1 MESPEILTR
10 VFRSSPAYELV
21 LFDRLPEE
29 QRRQLADLTKDPE
42 LYGVLRPRPISDQ
55 ASGRISGLSLKS
67 ADRDTALLFFTL
79 QEPGPL
85 PAYVLAQLGNA
96 AARTVARFVADGV
109 LEVDRGDGS
118 FLSGAAALPLFA
130 APTAFSGRPEKE
142 GRIATL
148 SLNALRCVQ
157 AMPAEDVRALSL
169 RLYSYNRQPLTPRWK
184 SLLPDAEAVE
194 RHLGIAAGGPHRKAL
209 DRGWRRLHRMEGWIS
224 WASRAVGSD
233 AESLPD
239 QPTWKLYVSPRP
251 EALEEGFG
259 AILDALTAARARQF
273 KVGENAVGLLRAD
286 KIVAYFPSF
295 ERLAAAADAV
305 VTRLA
310 GAPAQGVPFTS
321 EIGGDGLL
329 SWGMDPPRSERVWS
343 PGESWRAWLAHRLAR
358 ALLAGR
364 AGGEDVE
371 PWRFA
376 LDRLRLEGIDTDTW
390 TPGALLWKE

>member
-1 MESPEILTR
+1 MEHPEILTR
-10 VFRSSPAYELV
+10 AFRASPSYELV
-21 LFDRLPEE
+21 LFDRLPDE
-29 QRRQLADLTKDPE
+29 QRRQLADLARDPE
-42 LYGVLRPRPISDQ
+42 LYGVLRPRPS
-55 ASGRISGLSLKS
+55 AEKGSGSGLSLKS

-85 PAYVLAQLGNA
+85 PAYVLTQLGEA
-96 AARTVARFVADGV
+96 TARTIARFVADGV
-109 LEVDRGDGS
+109 LEVDRGDGT

-130 APTAFSGRPEKE
+130 SPTVRPEKE
-142 GRIATL
+142 GRIAAL
-148 SLNALRCVQ
+148 SRSALRCVQ
-157 AMPAEDVRALSL
+157 ALPTDDVRALSL

-209 DRGWRRLHRMEGWIS
+209 DRGWRRLQRTEGWIAWS
-224 WASRAVGSD
+224 SRAVGGD
-233 AESLPD
+233 AEGLPD

-273 KVGENAVGLLRAD
+273 KVGENAAGLLRAD
-286 KIVAYFPSF
+286 KIVAYFPTF
-295 ERLAAAADAV
+295 ERLAEAAEAV

-329 SWGMDPPRSERVWS
+329 SWGMDPPRSERAWS
-343 PGESWRAWLAHRLAR
+343 AGESWRAWLAHRLAR

-364 AGGEDVE
+364 DAGEGIE

>member
-10 VFRSSPAYELV
+10 AFRSSPAYELV

-29 QRRQLADLTKDPE
+29 QRRQLADLAKDPE
-42 LYGVLRPRPISDQ
+42 LYGVLRPRE
-55 ASGRISGLSLKS
+55 GLGLSLKS

-85 PAYVLAQLGNA
+85 PAYVLAQLGEA

-130 APTAFSGRPEKE
+130 APTSFSGRQEKE

-157 AMPAEDVRALSL
+157 ALPSEDVRALSL

-209 DRGWRRLHRMEGWIS
+209 DRGWRRLQRMEGWIAWS
-224 WASRAVGSD
+224 SRAVGGD
-233 AESLPD
+233 AEGLPD

-273 KVGENAVGLLRAD
+273 KVGENAAGLLRAD

-295 ERLAAAADAV
+295 ERLAEAADAV

-329 SWGMDPPRSERVWS
+329 SWGVDPPRSERAWS
-343 PGESWRAWLAHRLAR
+343 AGESWRAWLAHRLAR
-358 ALLAGR
+358 ALLAAR
-364 AGGEDVE
+364 TGGGGGNEKIE

>member
-10 VFRSSPAYELV
+10 AFRSSPAYELV

-29 QRRQLADLTKDPE
+29 QRRQLADLAKDPE
-42 LYGVLRPRPISDQ
+42 LYGVLRPRE
-55 ASGRISGLSLKS
+55 GSGLSLKS

-85 PAYVLAQLGNA
+85 PAYVLAQLGEA
-96 AARTVARFVADGV
+96 AARTMARFVADGV

-130 APTAFSGRPEKE
+130 APSVRPEKE

-157 AMPAEDVRALSL
+157 ALPSEDVRALSL

-209 DRGWRRLHRMEGWIS
+209 DRGWRRLQRMEGWIAWS
-224 WASRAVGSD
+224 SRAVGGD
-233 AESLPD
+233 AEGLPD

-273 KVGENAVGLLRAD
+273 KVGENAAGLLRAD

-295 ERLAAAADAV
+295 ERLAEAAEAV

-329 SWGMDPPRSERVWS
+329 SWGVDPPRSERAWS
-343 PGESWRAWLAHRLAR
+343 AGESWRAWLANRLAR
-358 ALLAGR
+358 ALLAAR
-364 AGGEDVE
+364 AGGGEGNEMIE

>member
-10 VFRSSPAYELV
+10 AFRSSPAYELV

-29 QRRQLADLTKDPE
+29 QRRQLADLAKDPE
-42 LYGVLRPRPISDQ
+42 LYGVLRPRE
-55 ASGRISGLSLKS
+55 GLGLSLKS

-85 PAYVLAQLGNA
+85 PAYVLAQLGEA

-130 APTAFSGRPEKE
+130 APTSFSGRQEKE

-157 AMPAEDVRALSL
+157 ALPSEDVRALSL

-209 DRGWRRLHRMEGWIS
+209 DRGWRRLQRMEGWIAWS
-224 WASRAVGSD
+224 SRAVGGD
-233 AESLPD
+233 AEGLPD

-273 KVGENAVGLLRAD
+273 K
-286 KIVAYFPSF
+286 
-295 ERLAAAADAV
+295 
-305 VTRLA
+305 
-310 GAPAQGVPFTS
+310 
-321 EIGGDGLL
+321 
-329 SWGMDPPRSERVWS
+329 
-343 PGESWRAWLAHRLAR
+343 
-358 ALLAGR
+358 
-364 AGGEDVE
+364 
-371 PWRFA
+371 
-376 LDRLRLEGIDTDTW
+376 
-390 TPGALLWKE
+390 